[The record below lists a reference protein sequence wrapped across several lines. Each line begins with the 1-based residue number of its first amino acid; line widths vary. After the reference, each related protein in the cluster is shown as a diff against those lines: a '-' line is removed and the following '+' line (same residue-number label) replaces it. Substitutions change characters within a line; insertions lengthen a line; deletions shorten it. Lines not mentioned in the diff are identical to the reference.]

1 MNPKDLSII
10 IVNWNGGDLIHR
22 CLASIRKTRNTFS
35 VRVIVIDNNSSDGS
49 REAAQR
55 DFPEFEII
63 NSGSNL
69 GFGRANNLAKS
80 MVTTPLV
87 LFLNP
92 DTELFEDSLEA
103 SVKCLM
109 DHPDVGALG
118 CKMRYLDG
126 SIQEQ
131 GLQWFPSP
139 LTILAEMTVAP
150 LMRKTPL
157 AGLLPKFDPL
167 KSCYARKLYGGFVLG
182 RKDVLD
188 KAGWFDDRYFMYAE
202 DVDLSRTVLDLGW
215 KLYYTADAE
224 IIHVAGGTSAKA
236 PSGFSILMK
245 SESINKLILKYQG
258 GVAAFGH
265 RVVLFLASLL
275 RMLLLLPVR
284 LLLLVSPSERRL
296 TAWRGSIF
304 KLQMIILW
312 SLGLRK
318 AVVATSRKPAAGGH

>member
-1 MNPKDLSII
+1 MSPKDLSII
-10 IVNWNGGDLIHR
+10 IVNWNGGEMILR
-22 CLASIRKTRNTFS
+22 CLRSIRTTRNSFA

-49 REAAQR
+49 REAAQKE
-55 DFPEFEII
+55 FPEFEII

-69 GFGRANNLAKS
+69 GFGRANNLART

-92 DTELFEDSLEA
+92 DTELFERSLED

-109 DHPDVGALG
+109 EHPDVGALG

-126 SIQEQ
+126 TIQEQ

-157 AGLLPKFDPL
+157 AGLLPKFDPNQ
-167 KSCYARKLYGGFVLG
+167 SCYARKLYGGFVLA

-224 IIHVAGGTSAKA
+224 IIHIAGGTSAKA
-236 PSGFSILMK
+236 PSGFAILMK
-245 SESINKLILKYQG
+245 SESINKLIRKYQG
-258 GVAAFGH
+258 GLGAFAH
-265 RVVLFLASLL
+265 RVVLFVVSLF

-284 LLLLVSPSERRL
+284 LLFLVAPSEQRL
-296 TAWRGSIF
+296 AAWRGSIF
-304 KLQMIILW
+304 KLQLIILW
-312 SLGLRK
+312 SLGMRK
-318 AVVATSRKPAAGGH
+318 AVVATSRKPAAEGH

>member
-1 MNPKDLSII
+1 MSPKDLSII
-10 IVNWNGGDLIHR
+10 IVNWNGGEMILR
-22 CLASIRKTRNTFS
+22 CLRSIRTTRNSFA

-49 REAAQR
+49 REAAQKE
-55 DFPEFEII
+55 FPEFEII

-69 GFGRANNLAKS
+69 GFGRANNLART

-92 DTELFEDSLEA
+92 DTELFERSLED
-103 SVKCLM
+103 SVNCLM
-109 DHPDVGALG
+109 EHPDVGALG

-126 SIQEQ
+126 TIQEQ

-157 AGLLPKFDPL
+157 AGLLPKFDPNH
-167 KSCYARKLYGGFVLG
+167 SCYARKLYGGFVLA

-224 IIHVAGGTSAKA
+224 IIHIAGGTSAKA
-236 PSGFSILMK
+236 PSGFAILMK
-245 SESINKLILKYQG
+245 SESINKLIRKYQG
-258 GVAAFGH
+258 GLGAFAH
-265 RVVLFLASLL
+265 RVVLFVASLL
-275 RMLLLLPVR
+275 RMALLLPVR
-284 LLLLVSPSERRL
+284 LLFLVAPSEQRL
-296 TAWRGSIF
+296 AAWRGSIF
-304 KLQMIILW
+304 KLQLIILW
-312 SLGLRK
+312 SLGMRK
-318 AVVATSRKPAAGGH
+318 AVVATSRKPAAEGH